1 MLKKRLQKRKERAAK
16 KGSTPKKRG
25 RIPNEQKEQL
35 KRLKEFKEDHD
46 QAVKVMTRMQRFGYQ
61 VREDVAKEGLV
72 FGRML
77 DNKEQMQMEYMR
89 HECMD
94 IVAANDA
101 EHIEIK

>member
-1 MLKKRLQKRKERAAK
+1 
-16 KGSTPKKRG
+16 
-25 RIPNEQKEQL
+25 
-35 KRLKEFKEDHD
+35 
-46 QAVKVMTRMQRFGYQ
+46 MTRMQRFGYQ

-101 EHIEIK
+101 EHIEIKQKAAKVSDLEDELSDAEYERDIAKDDNKKLQKMLKEENAKNKL